1 MSELDINNLQG
12 TATWDRTQ
20 EVNPF
25 QELANAVIAQAA
37 KDYFNIAA
45 GFKITPPLAAWEPSP
60 SLREIERFFRS
71 DYFDVITDID
81 PECLLRRLKAEAKKA
96 KKLKIVYTV
105 SRQADG
111 GRYYVHKVG
120 ETEQLSV
127 LCKRKRDALR
137 KAAELQGIDH
147 ALYMKVRERDLVE

>member
-1 MSELDINNLQG
+1 MVREVILPSNNNGGEGMSKFDINNLQG

-45 GFKITPPLAAWEPSP
+45 GFKITPPLAAGEPSP

-71 DYFDVITDID
+71 DYFDVITDM
-81 PECLLRRLKAEAKKA
+81 LK
-96 KKLKIVYTV
+96 
-105 SRQADG
+105 
-111 GRYYVHKVG
+111 
-120 ETEQLSV
+120 
-127 LCKRKRDALR
+127 KRK
-137 KAAELQGIDH
+137 
-147 ALYMKVRERDLVE
+147 KVLF